1 MSDLA
6 SSSRFVGRHAEQ
18 LALLD
23 AWGRAADGT
32 ASVVLVGGEAG
43 IGKSR
48 LLRELADEVE
58 RTDGLWLI
66 GGCTSQAGAVQPFGP
81 LVAALRSLV
90 RRLGAAELRT
100 VVGGSGG
107 ELARL
112 LPELGDDVAEPV
124 VTDVFTTSSGRLFE
138 LVLGL
143 LHRLALERPVALV
156 LEDLHWADPS
166 TLDLLDFLARNLVDE
181 RVLLVATYRTDELHR
196 RHPLRPAL
204 AELHRI
210 GAVSTI
216 GLTPLDDDEVAELL
230 ASLTGG
236 EVDPAAAKKIA
247 ARSGGVPFFV
257 EELAMSID
265 DLDQVPPELEEMLR
279 TRIDALDPDIQ
290 ELLRAVAAGAGYAAV
305 PTGSCSGS
313 LAWLSRT

>member
-6 SSSRFVGRHAEQ
+6 SSSTFVGRHAEHT
-18 LALLD
+18 ALLD
-23 AWGRAADGT
+23 AWARAADGT

-48 LLRELADEVE
+48 LLARAGRRGRAHE
-58 RTDGLWLI
+58 R
-66 GGCTSQAGAVQPFGP
+66 AVAHRWVHQPG
-81 LVAALRSLV
+81 
-90 RRLGAAELRT
+90 RLGPAVRAAGGGPALPRPA
-100 VVGGSGG
+100 GGRGRAASGRRGSGG

-112 LPELGDDVAEPV
+112 LPELGDDVADPV

-216 GLTPLDDDEVAELL
+216 GLSPLDEAEVAELL
-230 ASLTGG
+230 ASLT
-236 EVDPAAAKKIA
+236 VT
-247 ARSGGVPFFV
+247 RS
-257 EELAMSID
+257 
-265 DLDQVPPELEEMLR
+265 
-279 TRIDALDPDIQ
+279 TRP
-290 ELLRAVAAGAGYAAV
+290 
-305 PTGSCSGS
+305 
-313 LAWLSRT
+313 